1 MTTGEGKH
9 VDRISHNQNEIQDIS
24 ISSLKEHLGKTLGPI
39 EIEEN
44 YSKCINLT
52 QASVLS

>member
-9 VDRISHNQNEIQDIS
+9 LDRISHNHNEIQDIS
-24 ISSLKEHLGKTLGPI
+24 ISSLKENLGETLGPI

-44 YSKCINLT
+44 RSK
-52 QASVLS
+52 